1 MGYIVIFF
9 IIIFYILFLKKKD
22 EVIRWEY
29 DGNER
34 KLVAKGKR
42 EKFKIKVDNRFEFLV
57 EDGVIVACKDKKRF
71 RRFIYYREDKSG
83 NN

>member
-1 MGYIVIFF
+1 MGYIIIF
-9 IIIFYILFLKKKD
+9 IVIIFYILFLKKKD
-22 EVIRWEY
+22 EKVKWDY
-29 DGNER
+29 DDNGRKCIVKGN
-34 KLVAKGKR
+34 R
-42 EKFKIKVDNRFEFLV
+42 EKFRIKVDNRFEFLV